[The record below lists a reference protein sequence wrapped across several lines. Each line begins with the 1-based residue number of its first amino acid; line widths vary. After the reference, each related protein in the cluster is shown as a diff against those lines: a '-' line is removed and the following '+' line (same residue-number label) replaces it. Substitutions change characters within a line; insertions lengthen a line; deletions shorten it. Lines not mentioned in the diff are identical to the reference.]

1 MSGEQTTSNDN
12 TRRNICEIVYN
23 LEMIYAKLLCKK
35 QYKRDILREE
45 VEMEQDKELVEEIL
59 KLIREYRAIE
69 KKKEMIYSE
78 NTLRDMER
86 QVKIIRQV
94 ITGGI

>member
-1 MSGEQTTSNDN
+1 
-12 TRRNICEIVYN
+12 
-23 LEMIYAKLLCKK
+23 
-35 QYKRDILREE
+35 
-45 VEMEQDKELVEEIL
+45 MEQDKELVEEIL

-86 QVKIIRQV
+86 QVKIIGSVYDIVGRLLRGEYDS
-94 ITGGI
+94 TN

>member
-1 MSGEQTTSNDN
+1 
-12 TRRNICEIVYN
+12 
-23 LEMIYAKLLCKK
+23 
-35 QYKRDILREE
+35 
-45 VEMEQDKELVEEIL
+45 MEQDKELVEEIL

>member
-1 MSGEQTTSNDN
+1 
-12 TRRNICEIVYN
+12 
-23 LEMIYAKLLCKK
+23 
-35 QYKRDILREE
+35 
-45 VEMEQDKELVEEIL
+45 MEQDKELVEEIL

-86 QVKIIRQV
+86 QVKIIGSVYDIVGKLLRGEYDSTNLGS
-94 ITGGI
+94 IIYENKL

>member
-1 MSGEQTTSNDN
+1 
-12 TRRNICEIVYN
+12 
-23 LEMIYAKLLCKK
+23 
-35 QYKRDILREE
+35 
-45 VEMEQDKELVEEIL
+45 MEQDKELVEEIL

-86 QVKIIRQV
+86 QVKIIGSVYDIVGKLLR
-94 ITGGI
+94 GGT

>member
-1 MSGEQTTSNDN
+1 
-12 TRRNICEIVYN
+12 
-23 LEMIYAKLLCKK
+23 
-35 QYKRDILREE
+35 
-45 VEMEQDKELVEEIL
+45 MEQDKELVEEIL

-86 QVKIIRQV
+86 QVKIIGGVYDIVGKLLR
-94 ITGGI
+94 GGI

>member
-1 MSGEQTTSNDN
+1 
-12 TRRNICEIVYN
+12 
-23 LEMIYAKLLCKK
+23 
-35 QYKRDILREE
+35 
-45 VEMEQDKELVEEIL
+45 MEQDKELVEEIL

-69 KKKEMIYSE
+69 KKKGMIYSE